1 MNRNRTLAA
10 CLFAIALFILTSCA
24 VAPHPN
30 EKIIVGTWKPVK
42 VEQIVDSSA
51 LKASISHSSDS
62 TRKNPKPGR
71 SAVAGGGNKK
81 EATLDRLAQNEMRA
95 TLEIFA
101 DKTAIKNY
109 PGKPLH
115 ATWKMKGRGKR
126 LVGKNVDNKMKF
138 VIDILEIRNEE
149 VTVMEHA
156 PVGDLKIVYKRL
168 K

>member
-1 MNRNRTLAA
+1 MNRNTTIAT
-10 CLFAIALFILTSCA
+10 CLSAIAIFIITSCA
-24 VAPHPN
+24 IAPHPN

-42 VEQIVDSSA
+42 VEKIVDSSA
-51 LKASISHSSDS
+51 LQAVTSNPSDT

-71 SAVAGGGNKK
+71 TADAGDGNKK
-81 EATLDRLAQNEMRA
+81 EGTLDRLAQNEMRT

-101 DKTAIKNY
+101 NKTAIKNY

-115 ATWKMKGRGKR
+115 ATWKLKSKGTR

-138 VIDILEIRNEE
+138 VIDILEIRNDE
-149 VTVMEHA
+149 VIVMEHA
-156 PVGDLKIVYKRL
+156 PVGDIKIVYKRL